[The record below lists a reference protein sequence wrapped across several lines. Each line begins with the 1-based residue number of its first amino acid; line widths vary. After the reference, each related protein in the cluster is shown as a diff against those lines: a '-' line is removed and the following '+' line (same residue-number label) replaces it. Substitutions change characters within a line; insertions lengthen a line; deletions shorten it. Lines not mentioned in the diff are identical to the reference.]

1 MIKLLTS
8 VYFHF
13 SISELNFILTVIK
26 NLLVEI
32 SLICSSFFFF
42 FKYCNEVSAGRRVN
56 ISPRGNYLL
65 QNCVFYFTFNRI
77 CASKFLQFTPVF
89 PVFSFKVFPYHF
101 SRGYKNRSIL
111 HVLLSCSMT
120 QYSCCGS
127 RDEFNNLEIWGET
140 TTAN

>member
-32 SLICSSFFFF
+32 SLICSSLLFF

-56 ISPRGNYLL
+56 MSLQEEITCYKIAFFTLLLIESVLPNVSSLL
-65 QNCVFYFTFNRI
+65 QF
-77 CASKFLQFTPVF
+77 
-89 PVFSFKVFPYHF
+89 FPY
-101 SRGYKNRSIL
+101 S
-111 HVLLSCSMT
+111 LLKYFHTISQEGTKTEAYCT
-120 QYSCCGS
+120 YCY
-127 RDEFNNLEIWGET
+127 L
-140 TTAN
+140 AP